1 MVGLSLTLTLVI
13 LVAISSQTASYAD
26 FQQAIKFGDAGG
38 VNASNNYI
46 MFSPNMQPFTEQFS
60 LCAWIRKSETA
71 TSYAPNWF
79 SYATISRSW
88 EINVSDNGHSRLF
101 SSHVLDKIGHLGITT
116 DAWYH
121 YCMCWNYSSRMAD
134 VYHNGTKVG
143 SMVTYPKRRLR
154 TGGSLVLGQ
163 LQFRYRSI
171 SNGSPFGGELF
182 KLNIFSR
189 KFSKEEVSEI
199 FHAGICSEIERK
211 YEGDRQLTW
220 ESIIQQSR
228 RGDVQVVDVAELG
241 MECPSDPLPNQTE
254 IDCKQCEIQ
263 ARTDLEHSKTNLTQ
277 CQAELST
284 TKTKLLENESDL
296 EANKTKMGEIKSKL
310 ESLQT
315 RFEIAQ
321 NQSEN
326 AKNYLEQ
333 RLNQTMANLTE
344 SQNQLKTCQH
354 QLDETQTAL
363 EVCEAARTLLIA
375 KITVLEGRMNQ
386 TRAAENMKLNTT
398 LEELKMIKDQF
409 EAAITARE
417 DLGQKLNASQAKLK
431 EVEIELEKSQTEV
444 NGTKTELEEARAE
457 LNGTKTELEEVQT
470 QLNETQLELGETQ
483 TESNETQLEL
493 EETQTEL
500 NETQLELEETQT
512 KLNETQ
518 LELEETQTE
527 LNETQLE
534 LEKTQTELKRIQAE
548 LDETKTKFEETQTEF
563 DGIKTAL
570 KNFKLTESSCS
581 STSDSQRLK
590 VLKFGEKPKDYIMFM
605 PDMRPFT
612 EQFSICSWVKKL
624 KVSGYPY
631 WLSYATVESQKSELE
646 ITVHG
651 FNELLEGSLDWRA
664 HLEHITPST
673 WFHYCMCWS
682 LSSETANVYYD
693 GILAGN
699 ITTPSQRR
707 IGSGGLLVLGQYQT
721 EFGKMYTKYN
731 INRYSFGGELYKLN
745 IFSKKFTAE
754 EVREIHHAGIC
765 SEVEKTRHEQYRQL
779 PWEIFIKQERNGDV
793 NLIDTAVDTCSP
805 IAMK

>member
-13 LVAISSQTASYAD
+13 LVAISSQTASSAD
-26 FQQAIKFGDAGG
+26 VQQAIKFGDAGG
-38 VNASNNYI
+38 VNASKNYI

-60 LCAWIRKSETA
+60 LCAWVRKSETA

-121 YCMCWNYSSRMAD
+121 YCMCWNYSSKMAD

-199 FHAGICSEIERK
+199 FNAGICSEIERK
-211 YEGDRQLTW
+211 FEGDRQLTW

-228 RGDVQVVDVAELG
+228 RGDVHVVDVAELG
-241 MECPSDPLPNQTE
+241 MECPSDPVPNQTE
-254 IDCKQCEIQ
+254 IDCRQCEIQ

-284 TKTKLLENESDL
+284 TKTKLLETESDL
-296 EANKTKMGEIKSKL
+296 EANRTKMGEIKSKL

-344 SQNQLKTCQH
+344 SQNQLKTCQN
-354 QLDETQTAL
+354 QSDETQPAL
-363 EVCEAARTLLIA
+363 EVCEAAQTQLIA

-409 EAAITARE
+409 EAAKTARE
-417 DLGQKLNASQAKLK
+417 DLGQMLNESQAKLK
-431 EVEIELEKSQTEV
+431 EVEIELEKSRTEV
-444 NGTKTELEEARAE
+444 NGTKTELKEARAE
-457 LNGTKTELEEVQT
+457 LNGTKTELEEAQT
-470 QLNETQLELGETQ
+470 QLNETQLELGETR
-483 TESNETQLEL
+483 TEVNGTKTELKEARAESNGTKIEL

-500 NETQLELEETQT
+500 NETKT
-512 KLNETQ
+512 
-518 LELEETQTE
+518 
-527 LNETQLE
+527 E
-534 LEKTQTELKRIQAE
+534 LEKTQAELKRIQIE
-548 LDETKTKFEETQTEF
+548 LSETKTKFEETQNEF
-563 DGIKTAL
+563 DGIKTEL
-570 KNFKLTESSCS
+570 ENFKLTESSCS
-581 STSDSQRLK
+581 STSDSQQLK
-590 VLKFGEKPKDYIMFM
+590 VLKFGEELKDYIMFM

-612 EQFSICSWVKKL
+612 EQFSICSWVKML
-624 KVSGYPY
+624 YRVDYYPY
-631 WLSYATVESQKSELE
+631 WLSYATEESKSELG
-646 ITVHG
+646 ITVTG
-651 FNELLEGSLDWRA
+651 FNKLLGVSLDWR
-664 HLEHITPST
+664 LRLDITPST

-682 LSSETANVYYD
+682 VSSETANIYYD

-699 ITTPSQRR
+699 ITTPSHKILG
-707 IGSGGLLVLGQYQT
+707 IGGSLVLGQYQS
-721 EFGKMYTKYN
+721 ELGKIYRERRGYW
-731 INRYSFGGELYKLN
+731 RYPFGGELYKLN

-754 EVREIHHAGIC
+754 EVREIYDAGIC

-779 PWEIFIKQERNGDV
+779 PWEIFIKQNRNGNV
-793 NLIDTAVDTCSP
+793 KLIDTAVDTCSP